1 MVIMK
6 IPTLFKSDSNGIA
19 IPELNTDMQWVLGNP
34 KTFISIMLEG
44 VALEV
49 KWGKTE
55 WELHALATNSIDPYL
70 ITKVFPQDKA
80 IVEAFERQT
89 TRSTGTFIAYGKG
102 IWGNGHKLN
111 DAFLMRLAPLDGN
124 LIVQKA
130 KTKIK
135 MHPHV
140 TVKDFYDSVK
150 EELAESPEIYGLVFF
165 LEDQFQ
171 KQTQMAKVRQKDMGL
186 EWPRQT
192 AQTIDEHQ
200 YVGMGMD

>member
-1 MVIMK
+1 MK
-6 IPTLFKSDSNGIA
+6 IERLFKSDQHGNA
-19 IPELNTDMQWVLGNP
+19 LPELNPGMEWVLNNP
-34 KTFISIMLEG
+34 KTMISIMLRG
-44 VALEV
+44 VALQVTFPNE
-49 KWGKTE
+49 KTG
-55 WELHALATNSIDPYL
+55 WTLAALPTNTNSTYA
-70 ITKVFPQDKA
+70 ITEGFPQDKA
-80 IVEAFERQT
+80 IIEAFKRQT
-89 TRSTGTFIAYGKG
+89 TKSTGTFIAYGKG